1 MIENLQDELYQ
12 LEKKQAKGAKFDAN
26 MGQEVQGKK
35 WSKTFLNL
43 PSPSDRGQ
51 ISIKLEAK
59 YNESQQMLCRKKM
72 PLLTGLEVSSL
83 ACKCVF
89 YRREHNAKGGRDP
102 MELNT
107 EMKHTNGQ
115 SAQCRWKKQGHLS
128 NYHVYY
134 PSQDH

>member
-1 MIENLQDELYQ
+1 MNFINQK
-12 LEKKQAKGAKFDAN
+12 KKQAKGAKFDAN

-35 WSKTFLNL
+35 CSKTFLNL

-59 YNESQQMLCRKKM
+59 YNESQQMFCRKKM

-89 YRREHNAKGGRDP
+89 YRREHNERGEGPHGTEYRNETYQRIERTVQ
-102 MELNT
+102 MEKIGSFV
-107 EMKHTNGQ
+107 E
-115 SAQCRWKKQGHLS
+115 LS
-128 NYHVYY
+128 CLL
-134 PSQDH
+134 PKLGSLKC